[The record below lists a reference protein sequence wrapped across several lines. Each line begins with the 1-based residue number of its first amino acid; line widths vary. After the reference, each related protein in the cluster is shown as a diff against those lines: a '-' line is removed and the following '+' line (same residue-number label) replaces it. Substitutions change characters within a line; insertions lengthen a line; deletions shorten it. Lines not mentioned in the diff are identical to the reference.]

1 VFQRLRRDIAAS
13 FDARVDVEAPH
24 AVVVVVALRF
34 LASIQIQIKSNQ
46 IKSIRETTTTTRRR
60 DATSDERRA
69 RSTRCRGCATR
80 RAGVARRDARASS
93 RRDVR
98 RRGARV

>member
-46 IKSIRETTTTTRRR
+46 IKSIRETTTTRRD